1 MRHPDEPNFP
11 IGGSV
16 TLIEEVIK
24 DLTVSFL
31 ERVSQMISLFK
42 PKTTVYAH
50 CDLPC
55 GVYDPAQAKIDEIAA
70 IFWETKKA

>member
-1 MRHPDEPNFP
+1 LSGGTAGSVAQETTSQSPSSSVGAIEFPATATVRHPDEPNFP

-31 ERVSQMISLFK
+31 ERVFLR
-42 PKTTVYAH
+42 
-50 CDLPC
+50 
-55 GVYDPAQAKIDEIAA
+55 
-70 IFWETKKA
+70 